1 MVVGILT
8 VQLHLFGINSLKDKR
23 HIVKSVIERL
33 KNRFNVSVA
42 EVDHNDSKT
51 TAVIGI
57 AAVANDRR
65 FLEEVIDK
73 SISFIRN
80 DGRFHLGQIEREFF

>member
-8 VQLHLFGINSLKDKR
+8 VHLHLFGISSLKDKR

-42 EVDHNDSKT
+42 EVDHNDSHT

-57 AAVANDRR
+57 SAISNDRR
-65 FLEEVIDK
+65 FLEEMLDK
-73 SISFIRN
+73 AVHFIHN
-80 DGRFHLGQIEREFF
+80 DGRFHLGQIDREFF